1 MKRNFAVDLTKHSHA
16 LRQIRLERSPIMN
29 TQTRREIRS
38 GLIALAL
45 SGLLVTLGAA
55 LRGPFDLADPGSS
68 NIRDAFSPTYLP
80 GWPLILIGVVLHLYG
95 LFGLYRYL
103 TYEAQSLIAFLAFV
117 LNIAGLTLALPFL
130 GLLTAH
136 RPVIAELYQQGY
148 QEVIALLGV
157 VALARIIGV
166 ALLVIAIW
174 KDGRLPKW
182 TAIAFPLGF
191 LLAAAAVT
199 FAIELLGAV
208 LLLVSTGR
216 MAWKG
221 WQETAVAAGQ

>member
-1 MKRNFAVDLTKHSHA
+1 
-16 LRQIRLERSPIMN
+16 MN

-45 SGLLVTLGAA
+45 SGLLSTLVAA
-55 LRGPFDLADPGSS
+55 LRGPFDLADPGSH
-68 NIRDAFSPTYLP
+68 NIGAALSPTYLP
-80 GWPLILIGVVLHLYG
+80 GWTLILIGVVLHLYG

-117 LNIAGLTLALPFL
+117 LNVGGLTLALPFL

-148 QEVIALLGV
+148 REVIALLA
-157 VALARIIGV
+157 VAGLARIIGMP
-166 ALLVIAIW
+166 LLVIAIW

-182 TAIAFPLGF
+182 TGIAFLLGF

-199 FAIELLGAV
+199 FATELLGAA
-208 LLLVSTGR
+208 LLLISTGM

-221 WQETAVAAGQ
+221 WQESAIGTGQ

>member
-1 MKRNFAVDLTKHSHA
+1 
-16 LRQIRLERSPIMN
+16 MN
-29 TQTRREIRS
+29 TQTRREIWS

-45 SGLLVTLGAA
+45 SGLLSTLVAV
-55 LRGPFDLADPGSS
+55 LRGPFDLANPGS
-68 NIRDAFSPTYLP
+68 NIIPAALSPTYLP
-80 GWPLILIGVVLHLYG
+80 GWTLILIGVVLHLYG

-117 LNIAGLTLALPFL
+117 LNVAGLTLALPFL
-130 GLLTAH
+130 GLLAVH
-136 RPVIAELYQQGY
+136 GPVIAELYQQGY

-157 VALARIIGV
+157 VALTRIIGMP
-166 ALLVIAIW
+166 LLVIAIW

-182 TAIAFPLGF
+182 TAIGFLLGF

-199 FAIELLGAV
+199 FATELLGAV
-208 LLLVSTGR
+208 LLLMSTGM

-221 WQETAVAAGQ
+221 WQESAVRAGQ